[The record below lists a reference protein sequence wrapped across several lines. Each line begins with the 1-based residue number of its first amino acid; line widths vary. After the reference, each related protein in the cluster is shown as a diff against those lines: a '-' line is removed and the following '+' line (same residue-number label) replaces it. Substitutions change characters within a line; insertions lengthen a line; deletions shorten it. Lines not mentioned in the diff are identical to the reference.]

1 MARPVFVTGATGFV
15 GRHLVDRLVAD
26 GVHVR
31 ALVRPT
37 SDVSHLREVGAE
49 IVVGDLRDPTALRD
63 GTKGV
68 DVVYHLAAV
77 TAARSDREYAATN
90 SDGTAALLEGIRL
103 AASPPRRLVYLSSYA
118 AVGPWDGQIPRTAD
132 DQPAPLTSYGRT
144 KLDGERFVRE
154 AERDGVD
161 VLVVRSPAVF
171 GPGDRALLPYFKL
184 VRSGLAPVPGG
195 EDRRLHLIYV
205 KDLAEALARAA
216 DSGRGTVAV
225 ADPRIHRWKDVV
237 GAIADS
243 FGRRP
248 IWIALPQPLVRIAA
262 ASAESVGRILG
273 RAVPFNREK
282 AEEML
287 ASGWVC
293 DLSGS
298 EALLPAT
305 SVTPLEQGIEETIR
319 WYIRQGWI

>member
-1 MARPVFVTGATGFV
+1 MARRVFVTGATGFV
-15 GRHLVDRLVAD
+15 GRHLVDRLVAN
-26 GVHVR
+26 GAQVR

-37 SDVSHLREVGAE
+37 SDIAHLREVGAE
-49 IVVGDLRDPTALRD
+49 IVTGDLRDPGALREGMD
-63 GTKGV
+63 GAG
-68 DVVYHLAAV
+68 VVYHLAAV
-77 TAARSDREYAATN
+77 TAARSDQEYASTN
-90 SDGTAALLEGIRL
+90 SDGTAALLAGIRL
-103 AASPPRRLVYLSSYA
+103 ATARPERLVYLSSYA
-118 AVGPWDGQIPRTAD
+118 AVGPWDGKSPRGTNET
-132 DQPAPLTSYGRT
+132 PAPLTSYGRT
-144 KLDGERFVRE
+144 KLEGERFARS
-154 AERDGVD
+154 AEELGVD

-184 VRSGLAPVPGG
+184 VRAGFAPIPGG
-195 EDRRLHLIYV
+195 EDRRLHLIFV

-216 DSGRGTVAV
+216 DSGQGTVSV
-225 ADPRIHRWKDVV
+225 ADPRIHRWRDVV

-262 ASAESVGRILG
+262 ASAEWGGRVLG

-305 SVTPLEQGIEETIR
+305 SVTPLEQGIDETIR